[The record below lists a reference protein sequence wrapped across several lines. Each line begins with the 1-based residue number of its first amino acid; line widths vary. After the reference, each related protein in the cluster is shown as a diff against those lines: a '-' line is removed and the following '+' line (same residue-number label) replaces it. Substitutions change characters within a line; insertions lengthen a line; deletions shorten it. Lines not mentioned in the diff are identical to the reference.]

1 VTPGARVINGED
13 MKKPFSILSLLI
25 YFGMVVTFA
34 PIAHCQNGGWLVIHG
49 GGDLSNEAK
58 ERFVALAGGSEARF
72 VMIPTAMPGAS
83 ADLER
88 RELGFAK
95 SWGLRNVTVLH
106 TRDRAL
112 ANSAQFVEPLR
123 HASGVWIDGGRQ
135 WRLVD
140 AYLGTAVE
148 REIKALLARGGVVFG
163 SSAGATI
170 QGSFLVRGSP
180 GTPTNPDGDN
190 RIMVAPG
197 YVTGFGLLT
206 NSAIDQHTDARGRE
220 HDLDPVIAAHPELLG
235 IGIDQSAAIV
245 VHGDSF
251 FVVSGN
257 VTIHDGM
264 QLPDGRPSRV
274 LGPGQSFN
282 LKTRVSDDIA
292 HNFDH
297 NLTVLSATRSRM
309 PSENKTVGVGS
320 IGTHSGGANA
330 PATSQQINYECEV
343 SLYSIGGTI
352 YPAEFDGPG
361 KLRIQAR
368 EVDTNALREYT
379 CKYTRR

>member
-1 VTPGARVINGED
+1 
-13 MKKPFSILSLLI
+13 MKPTFSILSLLI
-25 YFGMVVTFA
+25 YLAMLMAFA
-34 PIAHCQNGGWLVIHG
+34 PIAYCQDGGWLVIHG

-58 ERFVALAGGSEARF
+58 ERFVALAGGPEARF
-72 VMIPTAMPGAS
+72 VMIPTAMPGTS

-95 SWGLRNVTVLH
+95 SLGLRNVTVLH
-106 TRDRAL
+106 TRDRARTD
-112 ANSAQFVEPLR
+112 SDEFVEPLR

-180 GTPTNPDGDN
+180 GTANNPDGDN

-197 YVTGFGLLT
+197 YVTGFGLLP

-235 IGIDQSAAIV
+235 SGIDQSAAIV

-251 FVVSGN
+251 FVVSGD
-257 VTIHDGM
+257 VTIHDAK

-282 LKTRVSDDIA
+282 LMTRLADDIA
-292 HNFDH
+292 YNFDH
-297 NLTVLSATRSRM
+297 NLTVVSATRSRT
-309 PSENKTVGVGS
+309 PSGNRTVGMGF
-320 IGTHSGGANA
+320 IGTHSGGVNA
-330 PATSQQINYECEV
+330 PATRQQINYECEV

-352 YPAEFDGPG
+352 YPAEFDGPHQF
-361 KLRIQAR
+361 RIQAR
-368 EVDTNALREYT
+368 GVNTDALREYT
-379 CKYTRR
+379 CKYTNR

>member
-1 VTPGARVINGED
+1 
-13 MKKPFSILSLLI
+13 MKTSIRSCICFVMLMAL
-25 YFGMVVTFA
+25 A
-34 PIAHCQNGGWLVIHG
+34 PIAQCQNGGWLVIHG

-58 ERFVALAGGSEARF
+58 ERFVALAGGPEARF

-95 SWGLRNVTVLH
+95 NWGLRSVTVLH
-106 TRDRAL
+106 TRDRAR
-112 ANSAQFVEPLR
+112 ADSDEFVGPLR

-180 GTPTNPDGDN
+180 GTPSNPDGDN

-197 YVTGFGLLT
+197 YVTGFGLLP

-251 FVVSGN
+251 FVVSGH
-257 VTIHDGM
+257 VTIHAGHF
-264 QLPDGRPSRV
+264 PDGRPGSYV
-274 LGPGQSFN
+274 LSPGQSFN
-282 LKTRVSDDIA
+282 LKTRVADDIA
-292 HNFDH
+292 HNLGH
-297 NLTVLSATRSRM
+297 NLTVLSATRFPT
-309 PSENKTVGVGS
+309 PSGNRTVGVAS

-330 PATSQQINYECEV
+330 PATNQPINYECEV

-361 KLRIQAR
+361 HLRIQAR
-368 EVDTNALREYT
+368 EVNTDALREYP
-379 CKYTRR
+379 CKYANR

>member
-1 VTPGARVINGED
+1 
-13 MKKPFSILSLLI
+13 MKAKLLILSFAIYSVRLLVSPPVA
-25 YFGMVVTFA
+25 Y
-34 PIAHCQNGGWLVIHG
+34 CQNGWLVIHG

-58 ERFVALAGGSEARF
+58 ERFVALAGGPGAKF
-72 VMIPTAMPGAS
+72 VMIPTAMPGS
-83 ADLER
+83 PADLES

-95 SWGLRNVTVLH
+95 SFGLRNVTVLH
-106 TRDRAL
+106 TRDRAR
-112 ANSAQFVEPLR
+112 ANSDEFVEPLR
-123 HASGVWIDGGRQ
+123 HAAGVWIDGGRQ

-180 GTPTNPDGDN
+180 GTPGNPDGDN

-197 YVTGFGLLT
+197 YVTGFGLLP

-235 IGIDQSAAIV
+235 IGIDQSSAIV

-251 FVVSGN
+251 FVVSGK
-257 VTIHDGM
+257 VTIHDGI
-264 QLPDGRPSRV
+264 QRPDGNPTYV

-282 LKTRVSDDIA
+282 LKTRLADDIA
-292 HNFDH
+292 HHFDH
-297 NLTVLSATRSRM
+297 NLIVLSATRSSTPFGNR
-309 PSENKTVGVGS
+309 TIGIGS
-320 IGTHSGGANA
+320 IGTHSRFETPANNQ
-330 PATSQQINYECEV
+330 PINYECEV

-352 YPAEFDGPG
+352 YPAEFDGPHQ
-361 KLRIQAR
+361 LRIQAR
-368 EVDTNALREYT
+368 EVNTDALREYT
-379 CKYTRR
+379 CKYTNR

>member
-1 VTPGARVINGED
+1 
-13 MKKPFSILSLLI
+13 MKAIFSIRLLPI
-25 YFGMVVTFA
+25 YFVMLMAFA

-49 GGDLSNEAK
+49 GGELSNEAK
-58 ERFVALAGGSEARF
+58 ERFVALAGGPEARF
-72 VMIPTAMPGAS
+72 VLIQTAMPGAS

-95 SWGLRNVTVLH
+95 SWGLRNFTVLH
-106 TRDRAL
+106 TRDRAR
-112 ANSAQFVEPLR
+112 ANSDQFVEPLR

-148 REIKALLARGGVVFG
+148 HEIKALLARGGVVFG

-180 GTPTNPDGDN
+180 GTPNNPDGDN
-190 RIMVAPG
+190 RIMVASG
-197 YVTGFGLLT
+197 YVTGFGLLP

-220 HDLDPVIAAHPELLG
+220 HDLDPVIAAHQELLG

-251 FVVSGN
+251 FVVSGE
-257 VTIHDGM
+257 VTIHDGL
-264 QLPDGRPSRV
+264 QRSDGRPTYV
-274 LGPGQSFN
+274 LMPGQSFN
-282 LKTRVSDDIA
+282 LKTRLADDIL
-292 HNFDH
+292 HHFDH
-297 NLTVLSATRSRM
+297 TLTVLSATRYSTSFGNR
-309 PSENKTVGVGS
+309 TIGIGS
-320 IGTHSGGANA
+320 IVTHSGPEGA
-330 PATSQQINYECEV
+330 ATSHQINYECEV

-352 YPAEFDGPG
+352 YPSKLDGPRQ
-361 KLRIQAR
+361 LRIQAR
-368 EVDTNALREYT
+368 EINTDALREYP
-379 CKYTRR
+379 CKYTNR